1 MKHPIEHQST
11 FLALLDKVAQES
23 NHKTALANGKFKRDY
38 GNVLYFTQNR
48 TRANQLNILLAQEVA
63 TSAEKAIIPPAILPY
78 SAGFVRLA
86 ALAKFGYVDSLN
98 VCRYSDEWF
107 NLFLYEVAKAVVPET
122 FFADEFGTTENKRAN
137 LAKDFRVFI
146 RDVVLHLKTNAVQ
159 TCASLNPTADLF
171 LAAYRAY
178 REEEKKFPNADNQFI
193 HPLQAYEYLYAH
205 VQNREQADIGKVI
218 IVENEDLLEPLFSEI
233 LEKLN
238 CPVYVLQDTQ
248 VDADGFMQKT
258 DLYHFMTP
266 LDEAEFIGWRIKKL
280 LTQATPST
288 DIGVVC
294 ADRASKEVIENI
306 FKRMDIAGEQMLP
319 MAANGYYR
327 LVKMLFSVI
336 YGEENASLCTDAL
349 FADDKSKFKL
359 GRGFYIFQKMLAQ
372 KGLKSK
378 LSPADAL
385 LKSINMF
392 LADNGN
398 KIKTKYKQPTGYD
411 KDFKALSRL
420 KELLVMKNPSV
431 SKIAEYALND
441 TKDKALIND
450 IMAALYELDENLKAE
465 TDGFI
470 KKAHTLFGI
479 LDGREINTPRQ
490 ELALEQAPAAEN
502 EQESSEPEPNYSFS
516 VVSPELA
523 KTLRVKHLFLCGFNA
538 KADNIGLLC
547 YPNALAEKLQLP
559 TINEK
564 KKRAAQSV
572 EYALNY
578 AAQTAVSYAYLS
590 LEGKETG
597 QGALVQLLRQI
608 LPAEK
613 QHIGKDNH
621 LLKSYEVIDNMPD
634 PSWTGVQEA
643 EREEKHL
650 QNFTEETLFAQ
661 TQTCGKLL
669 EQIIESDAQ
678 GRRAIAAKTFAD
690 FIICP
695 SKFFFAL
702 LAKYCGMDT
711 ADAQGVARMSKGTFW
726 HNVFEYAAAKKIFY
740 GQGEAKIKESLER
753 ALDEVVKE
761 KEEDIGKFDAND
773 KDAFLAQAKKEV
785 VALFARNEAAR
796 QEKRKPIVYEGLEE
810 KFNFQIPACN
820 FDIHG
825 KVDRKDQCED
835 GSILF
840 WDYKTGKYKAEL
852 MKFYSTSGLAKKQE
866 ALQLAIYMYC
876 YAKACQKNNQQ
887 PPKMCAGNI
896 FINGKDNMGPQ
907 EYDAQLEALLDKEMT
922 AFVKCLQ
929 QPLSALP
936 RENKV
941 ESDLDSKCN
950 YCDFREA
957 CNVISKYARGKN
969 D

>member
-1 MKHPIEHQST
+1 MKYPIEHQPT

-23 NHKTALANGKFKRDY
+23 NNKTALANGKFRRDY

-78 SAGFVRLA
+78 SAGFVRLG

-146 RDVVLHLKTNAVQ
+146 RDVVLHLKTNAAQ

-171 LAAYRAY
+171 LDAYRAY

-205 VQNREQADIGKVI
+205 VQNHEQADIGKVI

-238 CPVYVLQDTQ
+238 CPVYILQDTP
-248 VDADGFMQKT
+248 VDSNGFKQKT

-266 LDEAEFIGWRIKKL
+266 LDEAEFIGWRMKEL
-280 LTQATPST
+280 LTQGTPST

-294 ADRASKEVIENI
+294 ADRASKEVIESV
-306 FKRMDIAGEQMLP
+306 FKRMNIAGEQMLP

-336 YGEENASLCTDAL
+336 YREEDASLGTDAL

-378 LSPADAL
+378 LSPADVL
-385 LKSINMF
+385 LKSIDMF
-392 LADNGN
+392 LADNEN
-398 KIKTKYKQPTGYD
+398 KIKTKYTESTGYD
-411 KDFKALSRL
+411 KDFKVLSRL
-420 KELLVMKNPSV
+420 KELLEMDKPSV

-441 TKDKALIND
+441 AQDKALIND
-450 IMAALYELDENLKAE
+450 IVAALYELDENLKAE
-465 TDGFI
+465 TDRDGFI
-470 KKAHTLFGI
+470 KKAHTLFSI

-490 ELALEQAPAAEN
+490 ELALEQASAAEN

-547 YPNALAEKLQLP
+547 YPNVLSEKLQLP
-559 TINEK
+559 TVNEK

-578 AAQTAVSYAYLS
+578 AEQTAVSYAYLS

-597 QGALVQLLRQI
+597 QGALVQLLGQI
-608 LPAEK
+608 LPADN
-613 QHIGKDNH
+613 QHIGEDNH
-621 LLKSYEVIDNMPD
+621 LLKSYELIKKMPD
-634 PSWTGVQEA
+634 PSWTGAQEA

-650 QNFTEETLFAQ
+650 QDFTEKTLFAQ
-661 TQTCGKLL
+661 TQTCGQLL
-669 EQIIESDAQ
+669 EQIIEPDAQ

-711 ADAQGVARMSKGTFW
+711 ADAQSVERMSKGTFW
-726 HNVFEYAAAKKIFY
+726 HKVFEDAAAKSTFY
-740 GQGEAKIKESLER
+740 GQGEAKIKESLEK
-753 ALDEVVKE
+753 ALAGVVD
-761 KEEDIGKFDAND
+761 EEDISKFDAND
-773 KDAFLAQAKKEV
+773 KDAFLAQAKNEV

-796 QEKRKPIVYEGLEE
+796 QEKYKLSGYKGLEE
-810 KFNFQIPACN
+810 KFTYKIPGCA

-825 KVDRKDQCED
+825 KVDRKDKCED

-840 WDYKTGKYKAEL
+840 GDYKTGKYKAEL
-852 MKFYSTSGLAKKQE
+852 MKFYSTRGLSKKQE
-866 ALQLAIYMYC
+866 ALQLTIYMYC
-876 YAKACQKNNQQ
+876 YAKACKENNQQ

-907 EYDAQLEALLDKEMT
+907 EYDEKLEALLDKEMT
-922 AFVKCLQ
+922 AFVAYLQ

-941 ESDLDSKCN
+941 ESSINSKCSH
-950 YCDFREA
+950 CDFREA